1 MTVPTSREPHPWF
14 RGVRTPRVLAH
25 RGFVPGRKADGAGA
39 GADHAEIVENTLAA
53 FAAAH
58 AAGAPYVESDCH
70 LTADGVVVLFH
81 DDDLTRISGDPRKV
95 ADVTHADLA
104 RIMEDRGGLMT
115 AAEALEA
122 FPDLRFNLDVK
133 AAAAALPLG
142 RIVAPHADRVLL
154 TSFSDRRRREAL
166 EAARTAGG
174 FPATS
179 AGQATVA
186 RALVASRLGRAA
198 LSRAV
203 AGIDALQV
211 PERVGVLRVVTR
223 RFVRAV
229 HAVGVEVH
237 VWTVNDAD
245 AMRRLLDL
253 GVDGLV
259 TDRADVAIAVA
270 SGRPH

>member
-1 MTVPTSREPHPWF
+1 MVRSLLDTNIIIDHLN
-14 RGVRTPRVLAH
+14 GVAEAQEEIRRHDGPAISIITWMEVL
-25 RGFVPGRKADGAGA
+25 VGAG
-39 GADHAEIVENTLAA
+39 DLEAE
-53 FAAAH
+53 
-58 AAGAPYVESDCH
+58 
-70 LTADGVVVLFH
+70 
-81 DDDLTRISGDPRKV
+81 TR
-95 ADVTHADLA
+95 
-104 RIMEDRGGLMT
+104 
-115 AAEALEA
+115 EALEA

-142 RIVAPHADRVLL
+142 RVVAPHADRVLL
-154 TSFSDRRRREAL
+154 TSFSDRRRRESL
-166 EAARTAGG
+166 DAARTAGG

-186 RALVASRLGRAA
+186 RALVASRLGRAM
-198 LSRAV
+198 LSRAL